1 MDTHCNKSLKFEI
14 GKFQEGKLVEQKLLR
29 LDRSIQQH
37 TAVQEVF
44 PNCAKVPAGQIIGW
58 EDTEGQ

>member
-37 TAVQEVF
+37 TLCKKSFQIVQMF
-44 PNCAKVPAGQIIGW
+44 LLDK
-58 EDTEGQ
+58 